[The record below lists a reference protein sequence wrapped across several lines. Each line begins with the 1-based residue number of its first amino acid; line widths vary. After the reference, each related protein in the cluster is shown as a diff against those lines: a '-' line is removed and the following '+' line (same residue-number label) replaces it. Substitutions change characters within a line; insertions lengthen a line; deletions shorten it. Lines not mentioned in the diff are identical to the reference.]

1 MRRTGVLLDLAA
13 AVVVIACR
21 RHDAQYQ
28 AHASPLRPV
37 GLGAMHEVDIVQRD
51 LSRFEHDISR
61 KTEVYLVV
69 IDDLRQRVVVAML
82 EMVRV
87 EAPVAMRAGNIL
99 HTTLFGRRTIQR
111 NPHGQGFERLDRVII
126 AILMPGRGLAD
137 AGRFAEYRHSPE
149 DEIGTDQLFDHV
161 ENFRNTREL
170 EPFRVAPDSVS
181 AAGVEVRAEN
191 EIGGKIGLI
200 TIVAQEL
207 AVEPVDS
214 SQGGFGYPVVGRNDQ
229 AVTMIGFDFR
239 LAERHRASILQ
250 CNGRVQSG
258 QAFRD
263 IFYGDMEQQIIQI
276 TSAPIGVGQERAC
289 YRHPQ
294 HPTRVIKVQKGE
306 SDKQTRRELRLYR
319 WLQRRGM
326 DNFAHIPRFY
336 GEVQT
341 NLGDGFVVDLIEDF
355 DGGRSLSLYDC
366 FERGYPLAEF
376 QPYLEELR
384 SYLLE
389 NRVIFS
395 VDMGRF
401 NVLFRRLSEHD
412 ARLYVIDGLGN
423 HSALNWLDNVPY
435 FARRK
440 IRRRWTRF
448 IGRLKNYS
456 AEMMAAR
463 EAEPRELDLVYR
475 RTG

>member
-1 MRRTGVLLDLAA
+1 
-13 AVVVIACR
+13 
-21 RHDAQYQ
+21 
-28 AHASPLRPV
+28 
-37 GLGAMHEVDIVQRD
+37 
-51 LSRFEHDISR
+51 
-61 KTEVYLVV
+61 
-69 IDDLRQRVVVAML
+69 
-82 EMVRV
+82 
-87 EAPVAMRAGNIL
+87 
-99 HTTLFGRRTIQR
+99 
-111 NPHGQGFERLDRVII
+111 
-126 AILMPGRGLAD
+126 
-137 AGRFAEYRHSPE
+137 
-149 DEIGTDQLFDHV
+149 
-161 ENFRNTREL
+161 
-170 EPFRVAPDSVS
+170 
-181 AAGVEVRAEN
+181 
-191 EIGGKIGLI
+191 
-200 TIVAQEL
+200 
-207 AVEPVDS
+207 
-214 SQGGFGYPVVGRNDQ
+214 
-229 AVTMIGFDFR
+229 
-239 LAERHRASILQ
+239 
-250 CNGRVQSG
+250 
-258 QAFRD
+258 
-263 IFYGDMEQQIIQI
+263 MEQQIIQI

-289 YRHPQ
+289 YRHPAN
-294 HPTRVIKVQKGE
+294 PTRVIKVQKGS

-355 DGGRSLSLYDC
+355 DGSRSLSLYDC

-376 QPYLEELR
+376 KPYLEELR

-423 HSALNWLDNVPY
+423 HSALNWLDNFRY

-448 IGRLKNYS
+448 IGRLENYS